1 MKRADIPYIP
11 NVCGMFRNYE
21 EFRELIKPLGTEN
34 VVAQIEVGVSGYGT
48 YFIENKEA
56 YERQREALEDEQYE
70 KKIAPFKKLKSFG
83 ISAVT
88 TKFGT
93 VIGPLHA

>member
-1 MKRADIPYIP
+1 LRRADIPYIP

-48 YFIENKEA
+48 YFIEDK
-56 YERQREALEDEQYE
+56 
-70 KKIAPFKKLKSFG
+70 
-83 ISAVT
+83 
-88 TKFGT
+88 
-93 VIGPLHA
+93 